1 MRPEHQKTEMASTEV
16 AATEATSASS
26 QRTLWYRVLDLKELL
41 GEHPERT
48 HLYAELALTYQDLG
62 RWREALEWWER
73 YLSAEPSGP
82 AAERGWAEWRQLKGR
97 YLAELRRLL
106 AELRDPSVAV
116 RRKAAWQLSACHDP
130 ATTPSLQA
138 ALYDPDSEVRGLAMC
153 ALKRIKDEL
162 WREEQ
167 QRQRRRGRQT
177 PSFPVS

>member
-1 MRPEHQKTEMASTEV
+1 MRVERAKTEMASTEV

-41 GEHPERT
+41 GQHPERT

-82 AAERGWAEWRQLKGR
+82 AAERGWAERRRLKAR

-106 AELRDPSVAV
+106 AELRDPSVTI
-116 RRKAAWQLSACHDP
+116 RRSAAWQLSAFHDP
-130 ATTPSLQA
+130 ATAPSLQA
-138 ALYDPDSEVRGLAMC
+138 ALYDPDAEVRGLAMY

-162 WREEQ
+162 WRED
-167 QRQRRRGRQT
+167 QRQSRSRRNRLPQR
-177 PSFPVS
+177 